1 MHAACTAKLKEGKR
15 YFSTCMSVLY
25 KLIPACIDMHVHATY
40 SKIGH
45 AIKGKGKG
53 KGKTVLASEKVITL
67 VM

>member
-1 MHAACTAKLKEGKR
+1 MHAACTAKLKVGKR

-25 KLIPACIDMHVHATY
+25 KLIPACIDMHVHTTY

-45 AIKGKGKG
+45 AIKG
-53 KGKTVLASEKVITL
+53 KGKTVLASEKVITH